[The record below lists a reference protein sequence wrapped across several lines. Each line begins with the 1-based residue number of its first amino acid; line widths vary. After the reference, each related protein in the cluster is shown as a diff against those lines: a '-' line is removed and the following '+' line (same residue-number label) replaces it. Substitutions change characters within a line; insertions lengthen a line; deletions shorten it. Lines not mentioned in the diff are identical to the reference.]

1 MKELSENPAASPSQ
15 PRLGSEAVIRETLV
29 RERDGGDNHEP
40 PEVRAAKEL
49 ARRYRLTFVEL
60 LPSDHESPIDFAL
73 FNEIPVDL
81 MVRHQFLPLK
91 RDEKGLHLAMADPTD
106 LERLDELANALKAR
120 IVPYVATAGSIEV
133 VLRRGDAT
141 QRVLQEAAS
150 GFRISLVRETEAGEE
165 VLDLDRLAAADS
177 EMSPIIKLVDTII
190 FNAMESRASDIH
202 IETRD
207 TEVQVKYRIDGALY
221 QKVDPIDLAYH
232 QTLIS
237 RIKVMSELDIAER
250 RVPQDGRF
258 RVRYKGRNVDFRVSI
273 MPTIHGEDA
282 VIRILDK
289 EQINESFKNLDL
301 NVVGFDPEDL

>member
-1 MKELSENPAASPSQ
+1 MKELPQNPGATRPAQ
-15 PRLGSEAVIRETLV
+15 PLAVDDRLAPVGE
-29 RERDGGDNHEP
+29 NHEP
-40 PEVRAAKEL
+40 PEVRTAKEL
-49 ARRYRLTFVEL
+49 ARRYRLMFVEL
-60 LPSDHESPIDFAL
+60 LPTDQESPIDYTI

-91 RDEKGLHLAMADPTD
+91 RDEKGLHIAMADPTD
-106 LERLDELANALKAR
+106 LERLDELANALKSR
-120 IVPYVATAGSIEV
+120 IVPYVATAGAIEV

-150 GFRISLVRETEAGEE
+150 GFRISLVRETESGEE
-165 VLDLDRLAAADS
+165 VLDLDRLATDS
-177 EMSPIIKLVDTII
+177 EMSPIIKLVDSII
-190 FNAMESRASDIH
+190 YNAMESRASDIH

-221 QKVDPIDLAYH
+221 AKVDPIDLAFH

-258 RVRYKGRNVDFRVSI
+258 RVRYKRPQR
-273 MPTIHGEDA
+273 
-282 VIRILDK
+282 
-289 EQINESFKNLDL
+289 
-301 NVVGFDPEDL
+301 